1 MPNITQIPAPRVN
14 IVDEKTGLISREWFR
29 FLNNVYTIVGG
40 ENRGVIL
47 PENGGTGTGVVPTN
61 GQLPIGNG
69 ATYTPANLTQG
80 TGLTVT
86 NGAGSVALAITN
98 TGVTAGSYGSASVVP
113 NYTVNA
119 QGQLTTAA
127 NTSIAIDTS
136 QVISGI
142 FPIARGGTNTNATP
156 TAGTVAYGTGTA
168 IAYSAVGTAGQ
179 ALVSNGASAP
189 SWSTITSSQW
199 VTSGANIYYTAGNVG
214 IGTTSPGS
222 ALDVKGTLRLSG
234 SSSGYVGLAPAA
246 AAGSTTYTLPS
257 ADGSANQVLRTN
269 GSGVLSWVTAGGAT
283 PAGSNTQIQYN
294 NAGVFGATGNLTY
307 TGSALNSFGVDISSG
322 NGSHFTNIAVG
333 ANALISRTSGQY
345 NVATGYEAL
354 RNNTSGGANTAYGY
368 NALKTNTTSSF
379 NTAVGYAALQNSTG
393 GTNVAVG
400 YDAASS
406 AMTGSGNVAVG
417 SSALKFC
424 TSGQANVAI
433 GNFAGYQN
441 TTGDGNICIGA
452 NTNLSNLSG
461 TGNVAIGSGSLRFNT
476 VDNNIAIF
484 ALNANTTGASN
495 VAIRGLA
502 SNTTGNSNVALG
514 NGALNSNLTADSSVA
529 VGVESLGSS
538 DAERNTAIGR
548 GAGDNNTTGVN
559 NSFVGYQARGA
570 TATTSNNITLGNSS
584 ITTLRCQVTSITAL
598 SDARDK
604 TDVKPIQSGL
614 EFVKKL
620 NPVSFT
626 WNTRD
631 GAKVGLPDMG
641 FIAQELVKVQ
651 EQTQSIPNLVSDVN
665 PDKLEAAY
673 GAMFPILVKAIQE
686 LSAEVEALKS
696 SQPPK

>member
-199 VTSGANIYYTAGNVG
+199 VTSGANIYYIAGNVG

-257 ADGSANQVLRTN
+257 ADGSSNQVLQTN
-269 GSGVLSWVTAGGAT
+269 GSGVLSWATSGSGTVTSVSGTGT
-283 PAGSNTQIQYN
+283 VSGISLSGT
-294 NAGVFGATGNLTY
+294 VTTSGNLTLGG
-307 TGSALNSFGVDISSG
+307 TLSVAASDITSGTISTARLASGSATSTTFLRGDQTWSSISSSNVTTALG
-322 NGSHFTNIAVG
+322 FTPYPDSNPSGFVTSSGSVAFATNATNATYASYLGGVADSGWARIFPTNSG
-333 ANALISRTSGQY
+333 TANASG
-345 NVATGYEAL
+345 
-354 RNNTSGGANTAYGY
+354 SGINILGSG
-368 NALKTNTTSSF
+368 
-379 NTAVGYAALQNSTG
+379 STG
-393 GTNVAVG
+393 IAGAYVGT
-400 YDAASS
+400 S
-406 AMTGSGNVAVG
+406 GSGNTVTLTVQTSSPSDPRLKKDIQDSDLGLAFVKGLIPKKYRLIHDPKEQFGYGFLTSDVEKLIPKG
-417 SSALKFC
+417 SSL
-424 TSGQANVAI
+424 V
-433 GNFAGYQN
+433 YHEP
-441 TTGDGNICIGA
+441 
-452 NTNLSNLSG
+452 NL
-461 TGNVAIGSGSLRFNT
+461 I
-476 VDNNIAIF
+476 
-484 ALNANTTGASN
+484 
-495 VAIRGLA
+495 
-502 SNTTGNSNVALG
+502 
-514 NGALNSNLTADSSVA
+514 
-529 VGVESLGSS
+529 
-538 DAERNTAIGR
+538 
-548 GAGDNNTTGVN
+548 AGDEKG
-559 NSFVGYQARGA
+559 F
-570 TATTSNNITLGNSS
+570 
-584 ITTLRCQVTSITAL
+584 
-598 SDARDK
+598 
-604 TDVKPIQSGL
+604 DVVHYPSY
-614 EFVKKL
+614 
-620 NPVSFT
+620 
-626 WNTRD
+626 
-631 GAKVGLPDMG
+631 
-641 FIAQELVKVQ
+641 IAV
-651 EQTQSIPNLVSDVN
+651 
-665 PDKLEAAY
+665 
-673 GAMFPILVKAIQE
+673 LVKAIQE

>member
-47 PENGGTGTGVVPTN
+47 PENGGTGTGIVPTN

-168 IAYSAVGTAGQ
+168 IAYSAVGTVGQ

-199 VTSGANIYYTAGNVG
+199 VTSGANIYYIAGNVG

-234 SSSGYVGLAPAA
+234 SSSGYVGFAPAA
-246 AAGSTTYTLPS
+246 SAGSTTYTLPS
-257 ADGSANQVLRTN
+257 ADGSSNQVLQTN
-269 GSGVLSWVTAGGAT
+269 GSGVLSWATSGSGTVTSVSGTGT
-283 PAGSNTQIQYN
+283 VSGLSLSGT
-294 NAGVFGATGNLTY
+294 VTTSGNLTLGG
-307 TGSALNSFGVDISSG
+307 TLSVAASDITSGTISTARLASGSATSTTFLRGDQTWSSISSSNVTTALG
-322 NGSHFTNIAVG
+322 FTPYSDTNPSGFVTSSGSVAFATNATNATYASYLGGVADSGWARIFPTNSG
-333 ANALISRTSGQY
+333 TANAAGSGI
-345 NVATGYEAL
+345 NIFG
-354 RNNTSGGANTAYGY
+354 SG
-368 NALKTNTTSSF
+368 
-379 NTAVGYAALQNSTG
+379 STG
-393 GTNVAVG
+393 IAGAYVGT
-400 YDAASS
+400 S
-406 AMTGSGNVAVG
+406 GSGNTVTLTVQTSSPSDPRLKKDIQDSDLGLAFVKGLIPKKYRLIHDPKEQFGYGFLTSDVEKLIPKG
-417 SSALKFC
+417 SSL
-424 TSGQANVAI
+424 V
-433 GNFAGYQN
+433 YHEP
-441 TTGDGNICIGA
+441 
-452 NTNLSNLSG
+452 NL
-461 TGNVAIGSGSLRFNT
+461 I
-476 VDNNIAIF
+476 
-484 ALNANTTGASN
+484 
-495 VAIRGLA
+495 
-502 SNTTGNSNVALG
+502 
-514 NGALNSNLTADSSVA
+514 
-529 VGVESLGSS
+529 
-538 DAERNTAIGR
+538 
-548 GAGDNNTTGVN
+548 AGDEKG
-559 NSFVGYQARGA
+559 F
-570 TATTSNNITLGNSS
+570 
-584 ITTLRCQVTSITAL
+584 
-598 SDARDK
+598 
-604 TDVKPIQSGL
+604 DVVHYPSY
-614 EFVKKL
+614 
-620 NPVSFT
+620 
-626 WNTRD
+626 
-631 GAKVGLPDMG
+631 
-641 FIAQELVKVQ
+641 IAV
-651 EQTQSIPNLVSDVN
+651 
-665 PDKLEAAY
+665 
-673 GAMFPILVKAIQE
+673 LVKAIQE